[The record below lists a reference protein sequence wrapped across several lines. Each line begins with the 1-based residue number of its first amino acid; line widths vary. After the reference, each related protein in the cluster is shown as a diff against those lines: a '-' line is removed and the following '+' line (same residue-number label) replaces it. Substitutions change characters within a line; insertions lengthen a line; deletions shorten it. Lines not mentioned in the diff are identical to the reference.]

1 MITNVQKSKIRDAVK
16 AYRDNFNTQKQC
28 AAALEISEAQYTE
41 AIVNGRLDRVLADD
55 VWLRIAVRLKVQT
68 SDLPVWK
75 IAPTKVYIYL
85 TEQFK
90 VCQAESMSGLFCD
103 RADIGKT
110 IAAEDYAA
118 KNPNAVVVD
127 CSQFKTKRRLIK
139 EIARQFG
146 LNTGGKYWDMWDDLV
161 WFINNTDHPLIIL
174 DEAGDMA
181 YETFLEVKG
190 LWNATKYR
198 CGWFMLGAD
207 ALRVKIENGMN
218 LKRVGF
224 EEMFSRY
231 GAKFQRCIGEG
242 AGDTI
247 ENDLKVQAA
256 LIAKLNAPKGTDIQ
270 PLLARSEGSL
280 RRLWSEVVKLQMEQA

>member
-1 MITNVQKSKIRDAVK
+1 MITNKQKSKIREAVQ
-16 AYRDNFNTQKQC
+16 AYRANFKTQTQC
-28 AAALEISEAQYTE
+28 AAALEIDKAQYTE
-41 AIVNGRLDRVLADD
+41 AIVNGKLDKVIADD
-55 VWLRIAVRLKVQT
+55 VWMRIAMRLKVQIN
-68 SDLPVWK
+68 DLPTWK

-90 VCQAESMSGLFCD
+90 ICQAESMCGLFCD

-127 CSQFKTKRRLIK
+127 CSQYKTKRRLIK

-146 LNTGGKYWDMWDDLV
+146 LNTGGVYWDMWEDLV
-161 WFINNTDHPLIIL
+161 WFINNADHPFIIL

-242 AGDTI
+242 EDATTEEDMQ
-247 ENDLKVQAA
+247 LQAA
-256 LIAKLNAPKGTDIQ
+256 LIAKLNAPRGANIHS
-270 PLLARSEGSL
+270 LVARSEGSL
-280 RRLWSEVVKLQMEQA
+280 RRLWGEIVKLQRTQA